1 MAFLSFSFTVF
12 CVLQIVSA
20 QRKTVPTEVDAVNKI
35 IDHWNLRS
43 KLNLSDDPCIEN
55 AIWAPDSANPRI
67 DCDCVGT
74 VCHITHLKIYALDI
88 SGQIPPELFLLT
100 ELMDLNLN
108 QNMLNGSIPPEIG
121 LLSKMEYLAL
131 GINNLTGSVPAALGN
146 LTRLRSL
153 SFGSN
158 NLQGA
163 LPRDLGNLTLLD
175 QLYIDSSGLSGPIPQ
190 ELSKLTSLQTIWMS
204 DNGFTGKLPEFLS
217 TFTELKD
224 LRVEGTNLEGPIPN
238 SFSALTKL
246 ENLRIGDLN
255 VGESDSSLDF
265 LENLTSL
272 SILSLRNCQ
281 IRGSIPQLLSTF
293 PNLTFLDLSFNKL
306 TGQIPA
312 SFKDFSS
319 LKYLYL
325 GSNNIDGVLPS
336 DIGSKLIALDVS
348 FNPLTGNIPLDWS
361 HVSIN
366 TVGTSIN
373 DVNLKNQK
381 ASTMLQCLD
390 QTTNCRNKAPSTTFA
405 VNSGGPEQADTNG
418 AVYDDDSEKLGAASL
433 YTSSSNKWA
442 VSSSGVFIS
451 NINGP
456 IYIAQT
462 DSQIANTLDSE
473 LYKTARIA
481 PASLRYYGL
490 GLENGVYRVELHFA
504 EVVMD
509 DNSASWEGLGRRLF
523 DVYIQGERVLRDFNI
538 VKEAGGSKRALIK
551 TFNANVTNT
560 LMDIHLMWA
569 GKGTCCIPRQSTF
582 GPLVSAIAVSQ
593 VSAYEDSSKGEGKR
607 VGRIVGIVFGCVGA
621 LAIACGVAYLWWTK
635 KESGDL
641 KIYTQAPKD

>member
-1 MAFLSFSFTVF
+1 MNT
-12 CVLQIVSA
+12 
-20 QRKTVPTEVDAVNKI
+20 
-35 IDHWNLRS
+35 
-43 KLNLSDDPCIEN
+43 
-55 AIWAPDSANPRI
+55 
-67 DCDCVGT
+67 
-74 VCHITHLKIYALDI
+74 
-88 SGQIPPELFLLT
+88 
-100 ELMDLNLN
+100 
-108 QNMLNGSIPPEIG
+108 GS
-121 LLSKMEYLAL
+121 
-131 GINNLTGSVPAALGN
+131 GINNFTSSVLPAALGN

-158 NLQGA
+158 NLQGT
-163 LPRDLGNLTLLD
+163 LPRELGNLTLLD

-190 ELSKLTSLQTIWMS
+190 ELSNLASLQTIWMS
-204 DNGFTGKLPEFLS
+204 DNGFTGELPEFLS

-224 LRVEGTNLEGPIPN
+224 LRVEGTNLKGPIPN

-281 IRGSIPQLLSTF
+281 IRGPIPQRLSTF

-336 DIGSKLIALDVS
+336 DIGSKLLALDVS
-348 FNPLTGNIPLDWS
+348 FNPLTGNIPLDGA
-361 HVSIN
+361 IN

-390 QTTNCRNKAPSTTFA
+390 QNINCKNKAPSNSFA

-418 AVYDDDSEKLGAASL
+418 SVYDDDSEKLGAASL

-456 IYIAQT
+456 IYIAQ
-462 DSQIANTLDSE
+462 NRLPNRKTLDSE

-490 GLENGVYRVELHFA
+490 SLENGVYRVELHFA

-509 DNSASWEGLGRRLF
+509 YDSASWEGLGRRVF
-523 DVYIQGERVLRDFNI
+523 DVYIQVFECLQDFNI

-560 LMDIHLMWA
+560 LIDIHLMWA

-607 VGRIVGIVFGCVGA
+607 VGRIVGIVFGCVGG
-621 LAIACGVAYLWWTK
+621 LVVACGVAYFWWTK

>member
-35 IDHWNLRS
+35 INHWNLRN

-55 AIWAPDSANPRI
+55 AIWAPDSANPI
-67 DCDCVGT
+67 IACDCVGT

-88 SGQIPPELFLLT
+88 SGEIPQELFLLT
-100 ELMDLNLN
+100 ELMDL
-108 QNMLNGSIPPEIG
+108 
-121 LLSKMEYLAL
+121 AL
-131 GINNLTGSVPAALGN
+131 GINNFTGSVPAALGN

-158 NLQGA
+158 NLQGT
-163 LPRDLGNLTLLD
+163 LPRELGNLT
-175 QLYIDSSGLSGPIPQ
+175 LYIDSSGLSGPIPR
-190 ELSKLTSLQTIWMS
+190 ELSNLASLQTIWMS
-204 DNGFTGKLPEFLS
+204 DNGFTGKLPEFLA

-224 LRVEGTNLEGPIPN
+224 LRVEGTYLEGPIPN

-272 SILSLRNCQ
+272 SIL
-281 IRGSIPQLLSTF
+281 
-293 PNLTFLDLSFNKL
+293 DLSFNKL

-325 GSNNIDGVLPS
+325 GSNKIDGVLPS

-361 HVSIN
+361 HVSVN
-366 TVGTSIN
+366 TVATSIN
-373 DVNLKNQK
+373 DLKNQK

-390 QTTNCRNKAPSTTFA
+390 QNTNCRNKAPSTTFA
-405 VNSGGPEQADTNG
+405 VSSGGPEQADTNG
-418 AVYDDDSEKLGAASL
+418 AVYDDDSENLGAASL

-456 IYIAQT
+456 IYIALT

-509 DNSASWEGLGRRLF
+509 DNSASWEGLGRRPF
-523 DVYIQGERVLRDFNI
+523 DVYIQ
-538 VKEAGGSKRALIK
+538 

-560 LMDIHLMWA
+560 LTDIHLMWA

-621 LAIACGVAYLWWTK
+621 LVIACGVAYLWWTK
-635 KESGDL
+635 KDSGDK